1 MAAKRTGVVFLPLFA
16 VILLSAW
23 VWLVLGLAPVL
34 AAVWEPI
41 HDRFHERGTDG
52 GSLGEIMR
60 NAGHAAHGARSGG
73 QAALDYI
80 FSAFNLALGVLL
92 LRLKPADTT
101 ARLLAVGMVGTAVAF
116 NLQGHDAFQV
126 APTDWLP
133 WVDRWHVGIHVASGL
148 CYIFALLRFPADR
161 LVNPDLS
168 NGLGRIPILVSL
180 AVLFSLLS
188 LFTVDDHTLGLVVV
202 YGLFIPVAGVTAQAR
217 RIRRARSD
225 EQRQQSKVLLWA
237 LVLALL
243 VAVPLMVLGSG
254 EDPAGSGSGKT
265 VDYEFTAPGPGTYF
279 FRCDPHPV
287 EMTGEL
293 RVVPSSGGEDPDPIE
308 ISARD
313 NRFDSSNLELAS
325 GVPTVIRFTNLDGD
339 LHNVAI
345 YRTDD
350 ATDPMF
356 IGAEFSGRETAV
368 LAFRTFRMVF
378 AVIPLALFVGLVRFR
393 LWDIDRVINRSLV
406 YGALAAFITVVY
418 LAVVMGLGSLI
429 GAGQRPNIFLSVAVT
444 AILAAVFHPARDR
457 AQKLANR
464 LVYGN
469 RATPYEILADL
480 SERVGSTYSI
490 ESVIPEMAVA
500 IAHGTG
506 AKRAEVW
513 LRVKDQMHLS
523 AAWPLDGAGDRAIE
537 LAPGGVFPEFPGT
550 DRAVEVAHQ
559 GELLGAITVVQPQ
572 GRRLTPVEE
581 RLLED
586 VAAQAGLVLRNA
598 QLTVELQARLQ
609 ELRRSRQ
616 RLVSAQ
622 DAERRRLERNI
633 HDGAQQ
639 HLVALTMKLR
649 QAQDLAKSDPSAAS
663 SLLEELQTDTG
674 DALEVL
680 RDLARGVY
688 PPVLADKGLVQALEA
703 HARRCPVPVKVIVG
717 RVMRHDADIEA
728 AVYFCCLEAI
738 QNSLKHASGS
748 AIVVTVDEVNGRLG
762 FRVSDSGPGFDLST
776 AGAGTGLQN
785 MEDRIAAV
793 GGTLEIASTPGR
805 GVTVEGWIP
814 LAATSPP

>member
-1 MAAKRTGVVFLPLFA
+1 MTAKRTGVVFLPLFA
-16 VILLSAW
+16 LVLLSAW
-23 VWLVLGLAPVL
+23 VWLALGLVPVL

-41 HDRFHERGTDG
+41 HEGFHERGDG
-52 GSLGEIMR
+52 GGFLGEIMR

-80 FSAFNLALGVLL
+80 FSVFNLGLGILL

-101 ARLLAVGMVGTAVAF
+101 ARLLALGMVGTAVAF

-126 APTDWLP
+126 VPTDWLP

-161 LVNPDLS
+161 LVGRDLTS
-168 NGLGRIPILVSL
+168 RLGRLPILVSL
-180 AVLFSLLS
+180 AVFFTLLS
-188 LFTVDDHTLGLVVV
+188 VFTVDDHTLGLVVV

-237 LVLALL
+237 LLLALL
-243 VAVPLMVLGSG
+243 VAVPLMVLGTG
-254 EDPAGSGSGKT
+254 EGSSAGAGKT
-265 VDYEFTAPGPGTYF
+265 VDYEFTAPAPGTYF
-279 FRCDPHPV
+279 FRCDPHPA
-287 EMTGEL
+287 EMRGEL
-293 RVVPSSGGEDPDPIE
+293 EVIPPSLGDNPGPIE

-313 NRFDSSNLELAS
+313 NRFDSSTLQLTS
-325 GVPTVIRFTNLDGD
+325 GAPTLIRFTNLDGD

-345 YRTDD
+345 YRSSE
-350 ATDPMF
+350 ANDPLF

-368 LAFRTFRMVF
+368 VAFRAFRMVF
-378 AVIPLALFVGLVRFR
+378 AVIPLALFIGLVRFR
-393 LWDIDRVINRSLV
+393 LWEIDRVINRGLV

-418 LAVVMGLGSLI
+418 LATVVGLGSLI
-429 GAGQRPNIFLSVAVT
+429 GGGQRLSIFLSVAVT
-444 AILAAVFHPARDR
+444 AILAAVFHPLRDR
-457 AQKLANR
+457 ARKLANR
-464 LVYGN
+464 LVYGK
-469 RATPYEILADL
+469 RASPYEVLAEL
-480 SERVGSTYSI
+480 SERVGSTSDV

-506 AKRAEVW
+506 AKSAEVW
-513 LRVKDQMHLS
+513 LRVGDEMHLS
-523 AAWPLDGAGDRAIE
+523 AAWPEVDIGRAPVKLGSGAR
-537 LAPGGVFPEFPGT
+537 LPVFPEA
-550 DRAVEVAHQ
+550 DRAVEVAHR
-559 GELLGAITVVQPQ
+559 GELLGALTIAQPP

-581 RLLED
+581 RLLDD

-616 RLVSAQ
+616 RIVAAQ
-622 DAERRRLERNI
+622 DAERRRLERDI

-639 HLVALTMKLR
+639 HLVALSMKLR
-649 QAQDLAKSDPSAAS
+649 QAQDLAASDPSAAKR
-663 SLLEELQTDTG
+663 LLEELQADTG
-674 DALEVL
+674 VALETL

-688 PPVLADKGLVQALEA
+688 PPVLADKGLVQAIEA
-703 HARRCPVPVKVIVG
+703 YARRCPVPVTVTVS

-738 QNSLKHASGS
+738 QNSLKHSQGA
-748 AIVVTVDEVNGRLG
+748 AIQITLEELDGRLG
-762 FRVSDSGPGFDLST
+762 FRVRDSGPGFDPQL
-776 AGAGTGLQN
+776 ARGGTGLQH

-793 GGTLEIASTPGR
+793 GGILEVSSSLGGGA
-805 GVTVEGWIP
+805 VVEGWIP
-814 LAATSPP
+814 LPAPAPA